1 MALDTARLATEL
13 DSIIA
18 DLPATVTF
26 GSSTFSAA
34 VTQGTVGSDIAEGG
48 FMPSRDIG
56 LHVKSTTDTRAVKVG
71 SKLTVVLSAGVTK
84 TYRVISI
91 ERAQDGQELIFS
103 CQSPSR

>member
-26 GSSTFSAA
+26 GAVTFSAA

-56 LHVKSTTDTRAVKVG
+56 LHVKSTATTRTVKVG
-71 SKLTVVLSAGVTK
+71 SKLTVLSAGVTK

-91 ERAQDGQELIFS
+91 ERAQDGQELILS

>member
-1 MALDTARLATEL
+1 MPIDSARLATEL
-13 DSIIA
+13 DSMIA

-26 GSSTFSAA
+26 GTSTFSAA

-48 FMPSRDIG
+48 FMPSRDLG
-56 LHVKSTTDTRAVKVG
+56 LHVKSTETTRAVKVG
-71 SKLTVVLSAGVTK
+71 SKLSVVSAGITK

-91 ERAQDGQELIFS
+91 ERSQCGQELIFS

>member
-13 DSIIA
+13 DAMIA
-18 DLPATVTF
+18 DLSATVTF
-26 GSSTFSAA
+26 GTSTFSAA

-56 LHVKSTTDTRAVKVG
+56 LHVKSTTTTRSVIVG
-71 SKLTVVLSAGVTK
+71 SKLTILSAGITK

-91 ERAQDGQELIFS
+91 ERSQDGQELIIS

>member
-26 GSSTFSAA
+26 GLSTFSAA

-48 FMPSRDIG
+48 FLPSRDIG

-71 SKLTVVLSAGVTK
+71 SKLTVLSAGVTK

>member
-26 GSSTFSAA
+26 GTSTFSAA
-34 VTQGTVGSDIAEGG
+34 VTQGTVASDIEEGG
-48 FMPSRDIG
+48 FMPARDIG
-56 LHVKSTTDTRAVKVG
+56 LHVRSTTTTTAVKVG
-71 SKLTVVLSAGVTK
+71 SKLSVASQGVTK

-91 ERAQDGQELIFS
+91 ERSHDGQELIFS

>member
-1 MALDTARLATEL
+1 MALDTTRLATEL
-13 DSIIA
+13 DSMIA

-26 GSSTFSAA
+26 GESTFSAA

-48 FMPSRDIG
+48 FMPSRDLG
-56 LHVKSTTDTRAVKVG
+56 LHVKSTETTRAVKVG
-71 SKLTVVLSAGVTK
+71 SKLSVVSAGITK

-91 ERAQDGQELIFS
+91 ERSQCGQELIIS

>member
-26 GSSTFSAA
+26 GTSTFLAA

-48 FMPSRDIG
+48 FLPSRDIG

-71 SKLTVVLSAGVTK
+71 SKLTVLSAGVTK

-91 ERAQDGQELIFS
+91 ERSQDGQELIFS
-103 CQSPSR
+103 CQSPHR

>member
-13 DSIIA
+13 DSMIA
-18 DLPATVTF
+18 DLSATVTF
-26 GSSTFSAA
+26 GTSTFSAA

-48 FMPSRDIG
+48 FMPSRDLG
-56 LHVKSTTDTRAVKVG
+56 LHVKSTETTRAVKVG
-71 SKLTVVLSAGVTK
+71 SKLSVLSAGITK

-91 ERAQDGQELIFS
+91 ERSQCGQELIIS

>member
-13 DSIIA
+13 DSMIA

-26 GSSTFSAA
+26 GTSTFSAA

-48 FMPSRDIG
+48 FMPSRDLG
-56 LHVKSTTDTRAVKVG
+56 LHVKSTETTRAVKVG
-71 SKLTVVLSAGVTK
+71 SKLSVLSAGITK

-91 ERAQDGQELIFS
+91 ERSHCGQELIIS

>member
-26 GSSTFSAA
+26 GTSTFSAA

-48 FMPSRDIG
+48 FLPSRDIG
-56 LHVKSTTDTRAVKVG
+56 LHVKSSTTTRAVKVG
-71 SKLTVVLSAGVTK
+71 SKLSVLSEGITK
-84 TYRVISI
+84 TYRVNSV
-91 ERAQDGQELIFS
+91 ERSQDGQELIFS
-103 CQSPSR
+103 CQSPHK

>member
-26 GSSTFSAA
+26 GTSTFSAA
-34 VTQGTVGSDIAEGG
+34 VTQGTVGSDIEEGG
-48 FMPSRDIG
+48 FLPSRDIG

-71 SKLTVVLSAGVTK
+71 SKLTVLSAGVTK
-84 TYRVISI
+84 AYRVISI